1 MSGYTTSEVCEL
13 LGLTHAQVR
22 TFVRRALVV
31 PQRGDHGEYRFDFQD
46 VVMMRTVKRLMES
59 RVSCRRAVR
68 ALLSVRAGLD
78 DGKTLAGVQVF
89 VDGATVLVRE
99 DNFLWEAETGQAS
112 FDFGDAAAPAL
123 KVARIDQG
131 GAGGRGKRRQPGT
144 GAAVA
149 VQSFAEADSVG
160 ESGSLDL
167 IVAREADS
175 LDSDEWYN
183 LGLDLE
189 DANSPRALDAYR
201 KSLELNPYNA
211 DAHVN
216 LGRLLQLRHDLKQAL
231 SHYERAL
238 DLVPNHE
245 LALYNLGT
253 LFDEQNEL
261 ETAAEYY
268 KQAPRV
274 PDSHYNL
281 SRICELRGD
290 ELSAR
295 RYMRNYRQI
304 LEAD

>member
-22 TFVRRALVV
+22 TFVRRSLVV
-31 PQRGDHGEYRFDFQD
+31 PQRGDHGEFRFDFQD

-78 DGKTLAGVQVF
+78 QGKTLAGVQVF

-131 GAGGRGKRRQPGT
+131 DSGGRKGRQAGH
-144 GAAVA
+144 AAN
-149 VQSFAEADSVG
+149 FGEAEAVG
-160 ESGSLDL
+160 RGGNIDL

-201 KSLELNPYNA
+201 KSLELNPHNA

-216 LGRLLQLRHDLKQAL
+216 LGRLLQLRHDLKRARN
-231 SHYERAL
+231 HYERAL

-268 KQAPRV
+268 KRAPRV

-304 LEAD
+304 L

>member
-22 TFVRRALVV
+22 TFVRRSLVV
-31 PQRGDHGEYRFDFQD
+31 PQRGDHGEFRFDFQD

-78 DGKTLAGVQVF
+78 QGKTLAGVQVF

-123 KVARIDQG
+123 KVARLDQG
-131 GAGGRGKRRQPGT
+131 GSSGRKGRQTGT
-144 GAAVA
+144 VIG
-149 VQSFAEADSVG
+149 VQSFGDADPVAEGAGV
-160 ESGSLDL
+160 DL

-201 KSLELNPYNA
+201 KSLELNPHNA

-216 LGRLLQLRHDLKQAL
+216 LGRLLQLRRDLKRAR
-231 SHYERAL
+231 SHYELAL
-238 DLVPNHE
+238 DLVPDHE

-268 KQAPRV
+268 KRAPRV

-304 LEAD
+304 LEVD